1 VPGGSG
7 GGGAGSVQRPPPSL
21 LRGARRRRR
30 VAGTRAT
37 NGRKRGVGGFGPGVP
52 VGSFYRATGGREPSD
67 RGSAAADDSRDAYA
81 GRAQGV
87 RLSVLSGF
95 LLRKKR
101 GEKSLP

>member
-1 VPGGSG
+1 
-7 GGGAGSVQRPPPSL
+7 
-21 LRGARRRRR
+21 
-30 VAGTRAT
+30 
-37 NGRKRGVGGFGPGVP
+37 